1 MTVGKSIQPTAI
13 VRIQCPGFFEDI
25 FIGELHHIQSFQR
38 GADTFK
44 IASAVYQ
51 GVVQTGTAFFY
62 VSGERGVSAKVTKI
76 TPNVRL
82 AVEVFGGFP

>member
-1 MTVGKSIQPTAI
+1 MTVVKHSANCDRPYSVSGS
-13 VRIQCPGFFEDI
+13 FFEDI

-51 GVVQTGTAFFY
+51 GVVQTGTAFFTFP
-62 VSGERGVSAKVTKI
+62 VSV
-76 TPNVRL
+76 
-82 AVEVFGGFP
+82 VFPPKLPR